1 MRLSWLPSV
10 LRAANLQ
17 VEEYPGWQTRGKD
30 TPLTAMNPKV
40 VVAHHTATR
49 ATSSDGAVANLLAN
63 GRTDL
68 PGPLCHLGLTRAGK
82 YVVIASGVANHA
94 GAGSWQGI
102 TGNRHAVGIEAYNDG
117 RGEPWP
123 AVQLDAY
130 DRGVAAILK
139 KLDLPAS
146 RLCGHKEWAP
156 GRKIDPNG
164 VDMVAMRARVER
176 LNTAPLTL
184 LQPRRFGHVFQVDA
198 AHHGTLPQ
206 QQALRDAL
214 SPLYGSKYHALVQ
227 NFDRFYNRKYQRSY
241 VSVEIKDFGE
251 EPMLG
256 LAGSVSFALSDKMA
270 VSTIGQMAVHE
281 FGHVLDNTD
290 YLTEQD
296 RQWFLSAL
304 GTPGPFADVK
314 ETWADAFKD
323 WRYGVSWSSLDGILL
338 RPR

>member
-1 MRLSWLPSV
+1 MRLSWLASV

-17 VEEYPGWQTRGKD
+17 VKEYPGWQTRGKD
-30 TPLTAMNPKV
+30 NPLSAMNPKV
-40 VVAHHTATR
+40 VVAHNTVTR
-49 ATSSDGAVANLLAN
+49 ATTSDAAVANLLAN
-63 GRTDL
+63 GRSDL
-68 PGPLCHLGLTRAGK
+68 AGPLGHLGLTRTGK
-82 YVVIASGVANHA
+82 YVAIASGVANHA

-123 AVQLDAY
+123 AVQIDAY

-164 VDMVAMRARVER
+164 IDMVAMRARVER

-184 LQPRRFGHVFQVDA
+184 LQPRRFGEVFQIDPTL
-198 AHHGTLPQ
+198 HGSLAQ
-206 QQALRDAL
+206 QQAIRDGL
-214 SPLYGSKYHALVQ
+214 VGSYGSKFAALLQ
-227 NFDRFYNRKYQRSY
+227 NFDRYYNRIYKRSY
-241 VSVEIKDFGE
+241 VNVEIKDFGADFRV
-251 EPMLG
+251 G
-256 LAGSVSFALSDKMA
+256 LAGTVSFALSDQLI
-270 VSTIGQMAVHE
+270 VSTIGPQAVHE

-290 YLTEQD
+290 FLTEQD

-323 WRYGVSWSSLDGILL
+323 WRYGVSWQSLDGILL